1 MFSESGIEGDQDTS
15 NALSRVDAIVIG
27 VLGLI
32 VVGMLIWGMV

>member
-1 MFSESGIEGDQDTS
+1 MDESGFGVDQETS